1 MEGILEG
8 EVMPKVI
15 VIIPSYN
22 CAPQIPR
29 VLNGFDQKLL
39 DRVNEVIVVNNR
51 STDDTVAAALKAAK
65 KIGSKKIRVCTNK
78 ENVSL
83 GGSHKVGFLYGKK
96 KGADY
101 IAILHGDNQAET
113 QELHNLLDIIEAKPE
128 IDAVL
133 GSRFMKGSNIKGY
146 SWQRIAGN
154 RVLNA
159 AYSAIMLRNTKD
171 LGSGLNIFK
180 LAALDEDSFIHFG
193 DDLGFNFDLLL
204 YLYTKKARVVFTP
217 ISWKEEDQVSNARNF
232 KIAKL
237 AALRLAKWRL
247 GIKPKNPAGRT
258 KEAYVFKEEKK

>member
-1 MEGILEG
+1 MSKI
-8 EVMPKVI
+8 I

-29 VLNGFDQKLL
+29 VLSGFDKNLL
-39 DRVNEVIVVNNR
+39 SRLAEVIVVNNQ
-51 STDDTVAAALKAAK
+51 STDDTVSAALKAAK

-83 GGSHKVGFLYGKK
+83 GGSHKVGFFYGKNTN
-96 KGADY
+96 ADY
-101 IAILHGDNQAET
+101 VAILHGDDQAET
-113 QELHNLLDIIEAKPE
+113 KELNNLIDIIEKNPE
-128 IDAVL
+128 ADAVL
-133 GSRFMKGSNIKGY
+133 GSRFMKGSHLKGY

-159 AYSAIMLRNTKD
+159 LYSIVMFRKTKD

-180 LAALDEDSFIHFG
+180 LSALKEKDFINFG

-204 YLYTKKARVVFTP
+204 YLYTSKAKVVFTP

-232 KIAKL
+232 RIAKL
-237 AALRLAKWRL
+237 AALRLMKWRL
-247 GIKPKNPAGRT
+247 GISPKNSVPR
-258 KEAYVFKEEKK
+258 KKSVYVFSEDK